1 MAVASRRRLWI
12 VWLLLTASLAGLLWA
27 GLSLRGDSDQAWR
40 TASRGLLLPGPT
52 SHGHYQIELACD
64 TCHTGAFADRE
75 AMQARCMDC
84 HGAELKQARD
94 SHPRSKFT
102 DPRNADRAA
111 RLNAAE
117 CVTCHVE
124 HRPEL
129 THAAGDTQPVDF
141 CVTCHAEVGKERP
154 SHQGMGFETCA
165 SSGCHNFHDNRALYE
180 DFLIKHAGEPEIAD
194 APRVPARDFR
204 DLIEELSDFPFERVS
219 LRPLGAADADHGMA
233 LGADPAI
240 EADWL
245 ASAHARSGVNCSGCH
260 VPATSEA
267 VWIEKPDEAVCR
279 DCHAAEVKGFL
290 AGRHGM
296 RLAVG
301 LSAMTPGQARLP
313 MREDAADVALECTSC
328 HGAHGFD
335 TKVAQVE
342 SCLGCHSDTHSLAYE
357 GSPHHRLWQREQ
369 AGELPAGSGVTCAT
383 CHLPRVEHYQ
393 DDIKRVLVQHNQNDT
408 LRPNEKMIRPVCLSC
423 HGLAFAIDAL
433 ADPAL
438 VARNFAGR
446 PLGHVESIDMV
457 LEAERRAEQS
467 RREAR
472 EATE

>member
-219 LRPLGAADADHGMA
+219 LQPLGAADADHGMA

-369 AGELPAGSGVTCAT
+369 TGELPAGSGVTCAT

-438 VARNFAGR
+438 VARNFAGH
-446 PLGHVESIDMV
+446 PLGHVESIDMA

-472 EATE
+472 EAAE